1 MKSEFHDKDDKDD
14 KDDKYKKHQQTNN
27 IDSKPSNIFNYLK
40 SLSPE
45 ASDLMDEIEEDDDD
59 IDINKLCFIGSD
71 KQKFN
76 FNTFRMPLNFL
87 QDIYNEKI
95 SLKEAKFEQRDL
107 EKEIEK
113 LEFNYI
119 PKNEK
124 EEEIDKVLMYAK
136 SLLESRNKIIDAFK
150 DHIFPS
156 EHLKKTDK
164 AAYDFMLK
172 GVNKFIE
179 KIKSM
184 EEKINFSLF
193 EDLFEFSSP
202 ADYAKTLIDISSD
215 ENKTIVAEA
224 KDIISNLKDRIKKMS
239 DKEKEK
245 KMPMKHWRLLIKL
258 LIIITRLKIFFII
271 HQKLIKKIRTKD

>member
-1 MKSEFHDKDDKDD
+1 
-14 KDDKYKKHQQTNN
+14 
-27 IDSKPSNIFNYLK
+27 
-40 SLSPE
+40 
-45 ASDLMDEIEEDDDD
+45 MDEIEEDDDD